1 MKNISMM
8 ICAAI
13 LVCAALPAFA
23 SGTGENMGGLMTV
36 VAEGPYDVGR
46 NPALLPLMRKDH
58 AIGYDVTAQAYSSL
72 SSTGSLGATFTPPTT
87 VLTSSSLD
95 FTDPDTQKIAGAL
108 AFATKVTD
116 TITVGIGVLQ
126 QLQKDTP
133 GMNMRLTTISPSS
146 TLSSKSDSETVSSET
161 DLYASAG
168 MRLMGNLTLGIQLDG
183 KSKYSSE
190 RESTVAYS
198 SGNLDET
205 GGKINEQRDLQ
216 ATVALGLLYHT
227 DAMQIGF
234 MVNSGTFNW
243 HRQSYSENKS
253 EKLSDPPNATG
264 YNVSAST
271 SWEGRYTDGPSLV
284 LGGHYRLTSVMSVG
298 AEAGYLFSRSY
309 DVPAISMADTT
320 LEEIDSEREV
330 ERVYF
335 AGGGASFLI
344 ADGMTLAFG
353 GRFLNY
359 KLNQA
364 EKNSKKTSDVDME
377 MKLLRIVLG
386 LDWCVNEN
394 MNLVVFGAM
403 DRTVAELGMKMSE
416 TDMTMNLSLEN
427 TTTAYSVG
435 FGVTQY
441 F

>member
-46 NPALLPLMRKDH
+46 NPALLPLMRKDR
-58 AIGYDVTAQAYSSL
+58 AIGFDISAQAYSTF
-72 SSTGSLGATFTPPTT
+72 SSTGSLGATFTPPPT
-87 VLTSSSLD
+87 VDLTSSSLEYG
-95 FTDPDTQKIAGAL
+95 DPNTQKIAGAI
-108 AFATKVTD
+108 AFAIKVTD
-116 TITVGIGVLQ
+116 AITVGIGILQ
-126 QLQKDTP
+126 QLQKDMP
-133 GMNMRLTTISPSS
+133 GMNMRLTTNLPS
-146 TLSSKSDSETVSSET
+146 TLSSSSDSESLSSET
-161 DLYASAG
+161 DLFASAG
-168 MRLMGNLTLGIQLDG
+168 MRLMGNLNLGIQLDG

-190 RESTVAYS
+190 RESSVAYS
-198 SGNLDET
+198 GGNLDET
-205 GGKINEQRDLQ
+205 GSKINELRDIQ

-284 LGGHYRLTSVMSVG
+284 LGGHYRLTQVMSVG

-364 EKNSKKTSDVDME
+364 EKNSKKTSDVEME

-386 LDWCVNEN
+386 LDWKVNEN

-403 DRTVAELGMKMSE
+403 DRTVAELGMSSAETAMS
-416 TDMTMNLSLEN
+416 MNLSLEN